1 MHSNQGPTTARKLPF
16 RWLVPACVL
25 VLLVFSALPAAANN
39 LANTAQWTSK
49 IQNAATKYQVD
60 PKLVQAVMGYE
71 SGGNPRAQSGV
82 ADGLMQLKPSTMQW
96 LGFNPSQIFDP
107 QTNIDA
113 GTKYLAY
120 LLHEFKGNVPL
131 AIAAY
136 NKGQGAVIKAG
147 YKIPGNLSYVQG
159 VLGNY
164 QKLGGKYDGSIPPAV
179 STGAAPTGPQG
190 SGGKPPS
197 ANDITGLSLELSN
210 FFEDL
215 FNQLM
220 QIDKKIS
227 GNLAGEGARLASV
240 LTIIAV
246 IWTGLHAALKQDPL
260 NKLIARMVEVLM
272 ICAIALMLVQSSFYD
287 QYIHQP
293 IDNTFCAVAG
303 RFSNVQG
310 STDCK
315 AMNGSIKR
323 MTSGITE
330 GVMNIWDSILIE
342 AHEINPLRGDTFL
355 DKAGNLIASAF
366 QISKTLTLM
375 TLWLLD
381 ALVKIIIIVIL
392 LAAMLTCF
400 IVYTMSVI
408 LSSIGFALGPIFIP
422 WMILEVSSKYT
433 ENWARFVLVA
443 ELYKVM
449 AVLIMSIGTPLIDK
463 IMGYVCKA
471 AGSGAATTCQA
482 GSTVPIDPSQPWA
495 FGQLILET
503 DIPLLIVAVLLAHFM
518 KHAGLWAEG
527 IVNGGAKTGLK
538 TTPWF

>member
-1 MHSNQGPTTARKLPF
+1 MHCNQGPTTSKSPF
-16 RWLVPACVL
+16 RWLAPACAL
-25 VLLVFSALPAAANN
+25 VLLALSAVPASANCLSCSDKWLP
-39 LANTAQWTSK
+39 Q
-49 IQNAATKYQVD
+49 IQNAAQQTGVD
-60 PKLVQAVMGYE
+60 PKLIQAFLAYE
-71 SGGNPRAQSGV
+71 SSGNQYAKSGKN
-82 ADGLMQLKPSTMQW
+82 AYGLMQVLPGTFHDMGGK
-96 LGFNPSQIFDP
+96 GDIYNPDQ
-107 QTNIDA
+107 NILA
-113 GTKYLAY
+113 GAKYIAQGLRVCN
-120 LLHEFKGNVPL
+120 GN
-131 AIAAY
+131 IAAALAGY
-136 NKGQGAVIKAG
+136 NMGNGGIKANG
-147 YKIPGNLSYVQG
+147 CRVPPSEMGYVQG

-164 QKLGGKYDGSIPPAV
+164 QKLGGKYDGTIPPAP
-179 STGAAPTGPQG
+179 SIGAPGSQG
-190 SGGKPPS
+190 GDIKVPS

-210 FFEDL
+210 FFEEL

-220 QIDKKIS
+220 QLDKKIS

-315 AMNGSIKR
+315 AMNGSVKR
-323 MTSGITE
+323 MTAGITE
-330 GVMNIWDSILIE
+330 GVMNIWNSIIVE
-342 AHEINPLRGDTFL
+342 AHEINPLRGDSFL

-408 LSSIGFALGPIFIP
+408 LSSIGFALGPVFIP

-433 ENWARFVLVA
+433 ENWARFVLIA

-449 AVLIMSIGTPLIDK
+449 AVLIMSIGNPLIDR

-471 AGSGAATTCQA
+471 GGTGAATTCQA

-518 KHAGLWAEG
+518 KHAGHWAEG
-527 IVNGGAKTGLK
+527 IVNGGARTGLRV
-538 TTPWF
+538 TPWF